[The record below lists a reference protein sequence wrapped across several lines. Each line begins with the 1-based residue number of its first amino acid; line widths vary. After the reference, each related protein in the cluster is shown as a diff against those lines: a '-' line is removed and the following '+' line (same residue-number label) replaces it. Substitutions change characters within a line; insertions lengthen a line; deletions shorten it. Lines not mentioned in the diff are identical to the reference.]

1 MKKQLTLFFALSAV
15 FLLVL
20 LFFRL
25 RAAYFSSDSVPAE
38 IPAPLQSAGTSFTH
52 NFDDEKAGSM
62 PAKFHSVRTG
72 HGAPGQW
79 VVMPDSSAPSRPN
92 VVAQNLADPTDS
104 RFVLLISDDGGFRDF
119 DLSVKCKAVSGEV
132 DRAAGLLFRL
142 KDANNY
148 YLARIN
154 ALEDNYRLYRVVAGK
169 RHTLG
174 GANLSVNTNEWHELR
189 VECVGNKT
197 ICYLD
202 GVKKIEATDEAFR
215 DAGKVGLWTKA
226 DSVTYFDDLRVIAK

>member
-1 MKKQLTLFFALSAV
+1 MKKQV
-15 FLLVL
+15 FLLALSVVGLVAFL
-20 LFFRL
+20 LFTL
-25 RAAYFSSDSVPAE
+25 RGGEYFSSHNVPAE
-38 IPAPLQSAGTSFTH
+38 IPAPLQTAGTSFIH

-62 PAKFHSVRTG
+62 PAKFHGVRTG

-104 RFVLLISDDGGFRDF
+104 RFALLVSDDSSFRDF
-119 DLSVKCKAVSGEV
+119 DLMVKFKAVSGEV

-142 KDANNY
+142 RDANNY

-189 VECVGNKT
+189 VECIGDKI
-197 ICYLD
+197 ICYFD
-202 GVKKIEATDEAFR
+202 GVKKIEATDETFR

-226 DSVTYFDDLRVIAK
+226 DSVGTN